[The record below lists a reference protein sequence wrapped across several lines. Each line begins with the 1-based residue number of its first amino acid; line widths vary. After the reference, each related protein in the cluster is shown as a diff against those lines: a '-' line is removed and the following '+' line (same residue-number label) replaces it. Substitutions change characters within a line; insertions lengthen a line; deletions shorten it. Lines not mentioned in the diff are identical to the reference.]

1 MFVQQRHQ
9 AIIQKLH
16 KEKSVVVS
24 DLIDMFGVSFETVRR
39 DLEFLEKEGFLKR
52 VHGGAIPADIDYKK
66 EQPLTIRETK
76 FMEEK
81 RQLVELATRYVSEGQ
96 SIALDVSTTNTE
108 FARALKR
115 KFEKL
120 TIITNSLPIANELVE
135 MPHYTIIL
143 TGGVVRN
150 EERGTVGEWAE
161 AFVSQFHAD
170 LFFMSAS
177 GVSLE
182 EGITDFGIGELQIKK
197 LMHKNARRTIVLADS
212 SKLDVVSLLKVCP
225 IEQVERI
232 VTDALADRDIAAK
245 YREHGIEVVY
255 E

>member
-1 MFVQQRHQ
+1 LFVQQRHQ
-9 AIIQKLH
+9 AIIQKIH
-16 KEKSVVVS
+16 KEQSVAVS
-24 DLIDMFGVSFETVRR
+24 DLIEMFGVSFETVRR

-52 VHGGAIPADIDYKK
+52 VHGGAILAEIDYKK

-81 RQLVELATRYVSEGQ
+81 KQLVELATRYVTEGQ

-108 FARALKR
+108 FAKALKR
-115 KFEKL
+115 KFERL

-150 EERGTVGEWAE
+150 EERGVIGEWAE
-161 AFVSQFHAD
+161 SFVSQFHAD
-170 LFFMSAS
+170 LFFMSVS
-177 GVSLE
+177 GISLE
-182 EGITDFGIGELQIKK
+182 EGITDFGIGELQVKK
-197 LMHKNARRTIVLADS
+197 LMHKNAGRTIALADS
-212 SKLDVVSLLKVCP
+212 SKFDVVSLLKVCP
-225 IEQVERI
+225 IAEIERI
-232 VTDALADRDIAAK
+232 VTDALIDTEIVEK
-245 YREHGIEVVY
+245 YKQHGIEVVY

>member
-9 AIIQKLH
+9 AILQKLH

-24 DLIDMFGVSFETVRR
+24 ELIEMFGVSFETVRR

-52 VHGGAIPADIDYKK
+52 VHGGAIPAEIDYKK
-66 EQPLTIRETK
+66 EQPLTFRETK
-76 FMEEK
+76 FVEEK
-81 RQLVELATRYVSEGQ
+81 RQLVELATRYVTEGQ

-108 FARALKR
+108 FAKALKP
-115 KFEKL
+115 KFERL

-143 TGGVVRN
+143 TGGVIRN
-150 EERGTVGEWAE
+150 EERGVIGDLAE

-170 LFFMSAS
+170 LFFMSVS
-177 GVSLE
+177 GISLE
-182 EGITDFGIGELQIKK
+182 AGVTDFGIGEVQLKK
-197 LMHKNARRTIVLADS
+197 LMHKNAKRTIALADS
-212 SKLDVVSLLKVCP
+212 SKFEVVSLLKVCG
-225 IEQVERI
+225 IDEVERY
-232 VTDALADRDIAAK
+232 VTDPLIDREIVERYK
-245 YREHGIEVVY
+245 SHGLEIVY